1 MEVDIIVTIALA
13 VFAIFTIAQI
23 SRIIR
28 TKALH
33 QTLRQSIEKG
43 QPLTPE
49 IFDGMERAPDSR
61 SIDERIGFV
70 LVAIGLA
77 LLAAGAIAKA
87 GDFRGAAAVAM
98 FPLFVGGALLLRLR
112 LATRGKADS

>member
-1 MEVDIIVTIALA
+1 MEVDIIITIALT
-13 VFAIFTIAQI
+13 VGLIFLIAQA

-28 TKALH
+28 TKTLH

-43 QPLTPE
+43 QPLAPE
-49 IFDGMERAPDSR
+49 IFEGLERAPDSR

-77 LLAAGAIAKA
+77 LLAAAAIANA
-87 GDFRGAAAVAM
+87 DDFRDVVAVAM
-98 FPLFVGGALLLRLR
+98 FPLFVGGALLLRLK
-112 LATRGKADS
+112 LAARKKADS

>member
-1 MEVDIIVTIALA
+1 MEVDIIVTIAITVGL
-13 VFAIFTIAQI
+13 IFTIAQV

-33 QTLRQSIEKG
+33 ETLRQSIEKG

-49 IFDGMERAPDSR
+49 ILDGMEKAPNTR

-70 LVAIGLA
+70 LVAIALT
-77 LLAAGAIAKA
+77 LLAALAIAKS
-87 GDFRGAAAVAM
+87 GDFRDGAAVAM

-112 LATRGKADS
+112 LAKREKADS